1 VPKTLAEI
9 AIEAGLVTKAGI
21 GKAGKMAE
29 QKKLPLVAVLV
40 RELKV
45 DEVALV
51 AALRKQTRV
60 PLLDPQETHA
70 DPDAL
75 RLVGRDLC
83 HRLRVLPLSLAS
95 DGPARILRVAMA
107 DPTDSAAVAELESV
121 TRCEIDVAAL
131 PLSAIEELVDR
142 GYKAVSTGV
151 VSRPR
156 PHGDAPP
163 LATRPIAKQT
173 IEGAGESEI
182 SVTARVPLSLLQ
194 APDPDLE
201 ARFLALCHVLLA
213 KGLVTEAELADALKK
228 LKTIPEG

>member
-9 AIEAGLVTKAGI
+9 AIEVGLVTKASAA
-21 GKAGKMAE
+21 KAGKMAE
-29 QKKLPLVAVLV
+29 QRKQPLVAILV

-60 PLLDPQETHA
+60 PLLDPAEIQA

-83 HRLRVLPLSLAS
+83 YRLRVLPLSLTS

-107 DPTDSAAVAELESV
+107 DPTDSSAVAELESV

-156 PHGDAPP
+156 AFTDTGPVPTKRKHA
-163 LATRPIAKQT
+163 

-201 ARFLALCHVLLA
+201 ARFLALCHVLVA
-213 KGLVTEAELADALKK
+213 KGLVTEAELAEALKK
-228 LKTIPEG
+228 LKAIAEA